1 MKKIII
7 VVALA
12 MLALTVGPAFAE
24 RELLPPDPNLSGDFT
39 QVYMGERIM
48 VDVFVMR
55 PLSFAGALIGMAAT
69 VPALP
74 FAALSDSTELLGNTL
89 IKQPLDYTFQRPVG
103 DIDF

>member
-12 MLALTVGPAFAE
+12 ILALTAGPAMAE

-39 QVYMGERIM
+39 QEYMGERII
-48 VDVFVMR
+48 VDVFLIR
-55 PLSFAGALIGMAAT
+55 PLSFAGALIGMAAS

-74 FAALSDSTELLGNTL
+74 FAAVSNSTDRLGDTL
-89 IKQPLDYTFQRPVG
+89 IRQPLDYTFQRPVG
-103 DIDF
+103 DINF